1 MSLSTILT
9 SKRTISAIVC
19 SLSIAAMAATPV
31 AVWDG
36 DFSPS
41 ELTKFTGYELVD
53 WQKTHGGVSHEGGTA
68 TDYSSVT
75 IDRNNQ
81 GLMFNASSA
90 MPGVTVL
97 VKYSNLES
105 SSSKGRVLAAS
116 CVTSSHQ
123 YDRTG
128 ITLKSDGKLIGLWNS
143 STTENSD
150 TDNGTASG
158 SIAASGVM
166 AFAYSTAG
174 TYLYYGARCAD
185 ISTTAAWG
193 SSGLKASTDTAIY
206 GAAIGGMNAG
216 ASRNG
221 YEAAKG
227 MTIEA
232 LAVFDRVLTVAEMNA
247 YIWPSE
253 VQTIPVTDSITVSAI
268 NSQID
273 ANTYKTVKV
282 VAEDGATITV
292 DEAFS
297 TALPIAVSSTGSI
310 TLSAAS
316 QPAASFFT
324 GVDFSGVKGGVFRSW
339 LATPGVVGFNFSSQW
354 GSDVASALV
363 AGTWYANASDASG
376 TYDLFGDGLSTLTW
390 GPSVYGRTPYTTFLD
405 GYIDDN
411 PNSPAITL
419 ANIPYETYDVVV
431 YASTDS
437 GTAFSAKTVNG
448 TAYTW
453 SAAQSAA
460 VAGSASWGKI
470 GVSIAVYGQNAL
482 RIKNLSGPL
491 SISGGAKSGNIRG
504 GIAAIQIMP
513 PTAEDIVK
521 TYTLT
526 LDGSATTWSAGT
538 WTLDGATVSAPTVAG
553 NVVINATASTTLTID
568 ADVTLGD
575 VTVNGGENIVV
586 TLALGEKTAASG
598 DTAATY
604 YSLYA
609 NKVAVQSG
617 VLQQGSAAVLGTTPA
632 VAVADGATF
641 DLNGL
646 APNGATVFY
655 LAGDGAGNWPYALT
669 SSADMTSGYV
679 KEIDLL
685 GDATIGGDY
694 TIIYG
699 QSGAGNEFALNEH
712 TLTKGGSG
720 ELKCYNGRP
729 RNGTVDIAGGTW
741 SCNEFTNFGGFENIV
756 AEIDVYLRSG
766 ATLKNNGRWNWIGT
780 LHWLGG
786 TLNTASSAFG
796 ISKEL
801 AGSGTTAGI
810 KLYDGAKA
818 TLTGDMTLTGS
829 LLLGG
834 NGTDSGN
841 VSIVKDENTQ
851 GPVTFTVGAC
861 ASSGTITVGA
871 GVVFNLGTAR
881 PAASFTVDDEGTLVV
896 QKSSATDVPVVHV
909 SARPANV
916 VFKDETGAEIA
927 SPRLVYDAETGTLSF
942 YTGNVWTA
950 ANDTAFDTVANW
962 SSDATPADGENA
974 TVSISGD
981 TAITVAGT
989 YTLATLTIT
998 GAGEVTFAGAGSITA
1013 ENVTLEN
1020 GATLKRDTSLKIT
1033 ATTGISLASGTV
1045 LKLDGVT
1052 ESASI
1057 SGAGAVETYGNVVMA
1072 ANNQFNGGLTVK
1084 TGTTSTTKQFGFAG
1098 WASDNIAN
1106 IVVEDGACLDLANT
1120 QNIQHALTIAGKGV
1134 LLAGGTYS
1142 GAVKNSGVVLGSG
1155 TRQTYSISL
1164 TADAMVDVSTGW
1176 GLVRSSHKQATL
1188 ALNAHTLTMRGTGTV
1203 PMVNVNA
1210 SSSTG
1215 TLVLDGATLQL
1226 TSTACNFTGVNVV
1239 LKGAASVDFSTA
1251 PTAIGSLTLKPSASG
1266 TTATAWN
1273 LPANFVPALNTSNI
1287 DPSGLSVGD
1296 TLTLFTAPSG
1306 TELTSETISVE
1317 AGSRYEVSIG
1327 GNTVTATVKAL
1338 APFLH
1343 YDFNGEASAAG
1354 AKASDSTY
1362 EISGLGGSWP
1372 AATVNGKNGTA
1383 TLIKNGNTPWW
1394 GSLSADV
1401 SAIHAGEMS
1410 VVALIRPIAIDGTVR
1425 TIWNLGQAGG
1435 DGMALVAKDAS
1446 TLALVSWTG
1455 GGAGADI
1462 VSVSNIQKLAGKW
1475 HFVAVVA
1482 SASGTTLV
1490 VDGNEVS
1497 TTTCVPQ
1504 GMTQAGQFGAVHG
1517 NGSGKGYYG
1526 ASDDGFL
1533 LDDWRVYDAALTA
1546 KEVKALKRELNPD
1559 PLFIRLR

>member
-1 MSLSTILT
+1 MSVSTILT
-9 SKRTISAIVC
+9 SKRTISAIAC

-36 DFSPS
+36 DFSPG
-41 ELTKFTGYELVD
+41 ELTKFSGYELVD
-53 WQKTHGGVSHEGGTA
+53 WQMTHGGVSHESGA
-68 TDYSSVT
+68 TDVDYSSVT

-128 ITLKSDGKLIGLWNS
+128 ITLKSDGTLVGLWNS
-143 STTENSD
+143 STTANSD

-166 AFAYSTAG
+166 AFTYSTAG

-193 SSGLKASTDTAIY
+193 SSGLKASADTAIY

-232 LAVFDRVLTVAEMNA
+232 LAVFDSVLTVAEMNA
-247 YIWPSE
+247 YVWPSE
-253 VQTIPVTDSITVSAI
+253 VQTIPVTDSITVSEI
-268 NSQID
+268 NNQID

-292 DEAFS
+292 DGAFS
-297 TALPIAVSSTGSI
+297 TTLPIAVSSTGSI
-310 TLSAAS
+310 TLSATS
-316 QPAASFFT
+316 QPAASYFT
-324 GVDFSGVKGGVFRSW
+324 GVDFTGVQGAVLRSW
-339 LATPGVVGFNFSSQW
+339 LATPGVVGFNFNSANGTDTS
-354 GSDVASALV
+354 AALV
-363 AGTWYANASDASG
+363 AGTWQANASDASG
-376 TYDLFGDGLSTLTW
+376 TADLFDDGLSTLTW
-390 GPSVYGRTPYTTFLD
+390 SSENTWEGGTYYFTD
-405 GYIDDN
+405 GYLDD
-411 PNSPAITL
+411 PSGVTITL
-419 ANIPYETYDVVV
+419 SCVPYETYDIVI
-431 YASTDS
+431 YASTDN

-453 SAAQSAA
+453 NVAQGAV
-460 VAGSASWGKI
+460 VAGSASWGKTALTTAI
-470 GVSIAVYGQNAL
+470 YGLNAL

-491 SISGGAKSGNIRG
+491 SISSVKSNTVRG

-513 PTAEDIVK
+513 TDAPDIVK

-669 SSADMTSGYV
+669 SSSGEFSGTIKNMY
-679 KEIDLL
+679 LT
-685 GDATIGGDY
+685 GDATVGGEY
-694 TIIYG
+694 KIVL
-699 QSGAGNEFALNEH
+699 GADWSASYCYLQNH
-712 TLTKGGSG
+712 TLVKTGTG
-720 ELKCYNGRP
+720 ELLV
-729 RNGTVDIAGGTW
+729 RNLNIPDDGTVIVRGGELHTDQW
-741 SCNEFTNFGGFENIV
+741 NCLNKNT
-756 AEIDVYLRSG
+756 SG
-766 ATLKNNGRWNWIGT
+766 TVTLKIEADGT
-780 LHWLGG
+780 VRGTNQQSNPPAATTLDWEG
-786 TLNTASSAFG
+786 TLNTASRTFIVKSALSG
-796 ISKEL
+796 
-801 AGSGTTAGI
+801 GGTTANLNFEANATANLKRDLTITSSLTLSGDASFL
-810 KLYDGAKA
+810 KDAEATADVTVSPAALAASGA
-818 TLTGDMTLTGS
+818 
-829 LLLGG
+829 
-834 NGTDSGN
+834 
-841 VSIVKDENTQ
+841 
-851 GPVTFTVGAC
+851 
-861 ASSGTITVGA
+861 ITVGA

-896 QKSSATDVPVVHV
+896 QKSSATDVPVVKV

-927 SPRLVYDAETGTLSF
+927 SPRLVYDAEAGTLSF

-962 SSDATPADGENA
+962 SSDATPASGENA

-998 GAGEVTFAGAGSITA
+998 GAGEVTFSGAGSITA

-1052 ESASI
+1052 ESAAI
-1057 SGAGAVETYGNVVMA
+1057 SGAGAVETYGNVVFSA
-1072 ANNQFNGGLTVK
+1072 ANTFTGGLTVK
-1084 TGTTSTTKQFGFAG
+1084 SGTTSTTVARGFAG
-1098 WASDNIAN
+1098 YAGDYDVRIA
-1106 IVVEDGACLDLANT
+1106 VEDGACLDLANT
-1120 QNIQHALTIAGKGV
+1120 KDYQHSLTIAGKGV
-1134 LLAGGTYS
+1134 MLADGTYS
-1142 GAVKNSGVVLGSG
+1142 GAVKNSGVAMNSG
-1155 TRQTYSISL
+1155 TRQTWKLTL

-1176 GLVRSSHKQATL
+1176 GLVRSSHHEATL
-1188 ALNAHTLTMRGTGTV
+1188 ALNTHTLTMRGTGTV

-1210 SSSTG
+1210 SSTTG

-1226 TSTACNFTGVNVV
+1226 ASTACNFTGVNVV

-1273 LPANFVPALNTSNI
+1273 LPANFVPALDTSNV
-1287 DPSGLSVGD
+1287 DPLGLSVGD
-1296 TLTLFTAPSG
+1296 TLTLFTAPSS
-1306 TELTSETISVE
+1306 TELSSSSFSFAT
-1317 AGSRYEVSIG
+1317 GSRYAVTAS
-1327 GNTVTATVKAL
+1327 GNTVVATVKAPL
-1338 APFLH
+1338 IFFH
-1343 YDFNGEASAAG
+1343 YDFNAANSIAGDSSYGFGSLNPTFVSA
-1354 AKASDSTY
+1354 K
-1362 EISGLGGSWP
+1362 
-1372 AATVNGKNGTA
+1372 NGKAGVFNPSYTPHYDS
-1383 TLIKNGNTPWW
+1383 NTSGKSPF
-1394 GSLSADV
+1394 
-1401 SAIHAGEMS
+1401 HAGEMTVMGLVKAKEANNS
-1410 VVALIRPIAIDGTVR
+1410 ILWNFGSGWSTGIAVI
-1425 TIWNLGQAGG
+1425 
-1435 DGMALVAKDAS
+1435 AKNS
-1446 TLALVSWTG
+1446 TTFALVSWTG
-1455 GGAGADI
+1455 GAAGSEV
-1462 VSVSNIQKLAGKW
+1462 VSVTGVDVLEKW
-1475 HFVAVVA
+1475 HLVTVVA
-1482 SASGTTLV
+1482 NGLGTTLY
-1490 VDGNEVS
+1490 VDGESAYSS
-1497 TTTCVPQ
+1497 TVLPAGITAV
-1504 GMTQAGQFGAVHG
+1504 GQFGSIHG
-1517 NGSGKGYYG
+1517 TAKNYNAIG
-1526 ASDDGFL
+1526 ADGFR

-1546 KEVKALKRELNPD
+1546 KEIKALKRELNPD